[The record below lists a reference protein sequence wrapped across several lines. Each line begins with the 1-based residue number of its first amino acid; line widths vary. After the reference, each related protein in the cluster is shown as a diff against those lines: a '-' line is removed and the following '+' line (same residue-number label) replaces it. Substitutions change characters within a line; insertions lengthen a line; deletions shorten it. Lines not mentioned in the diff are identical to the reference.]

1 MKKLIFYIS
10 VLFCFITN
18 AQTKYFYYY
27 NGNKIP
33 LKLDTNSLNIIID
46 DIKSIPTNRLYT
58 PIEQDNKSYIKMQS
72 IGNVTERE
80 FESQLESLKKESKIV
95 GLYFK
100 NGEKSIGTSKYF
112 YVKIKRF
119 NDFQLLK
126 NFSDERNV
134 EIISNVSNMPLWY
147 ILAVTDSKY
156 TSLEMSNL
164 YYESKLFS
172 NVDPAFIFDFKGE
185 CANDPYFKDLW
196 GLGSINICKAWNLST
211 GSRVNVAVVD
221 QGVDKSHNDL
231 RQNIHP
237 LSFNT
242 VTGKIGSD
250 FESDEDHGTHV
261 AGIVSAVKD
270 NHLQVVGV
278 APNAKIMSVSNP
290 LVVSANIS
298 AELANGISWA
308 WKNGADVINNSWG
321 DQGGNLYENLHS
333 SILEEAISEAITQ
346 GRNGKG
352 TIVLFA
358 SGNFSPKIDYPAY
371 ANPDILVVGAIQS
384 DKRRW
389 VRSGYGKELDVV
401 APGVGILSTT
411 PNNSLYSYNG
421 TSMACPHVAGVAAL
435 ILSVNPNLTAK
446 QVSDIIEKTVQKVGG
461 YNYQN
466 DPNHP
471 NGTWNY
477 EMGYGLVDAYE
488 AVKTA
493 KQMLVPKPNL
503 IITNTMPWGFCKKA
517 IFKVENFPLDEKNA
531 TIDWKFPLG
540 SRITKEIAKNEVEID
555 FATNY
560 SAEVHAIVNTKDY
573 RNLNLEVIGMN
584 NNYVRSDMLCMQLEK
599 EKDNKYKMNF
609 VLDSLTIRP
618 LTPYQ
623 RRKIINVTTDD
634 CVLSSKS
641 EQEYLEITGSNPLV
655 KATITLAP
663 ETCSDEPI
671 TFHLKNLTSNF
682 IIVPTEESKLLDGN
696 RPENKT
702 DTCDNPEEI
711 KGEVFSNGWYRART
725 YYFDFYEY
733 QSPDDQLDIWVKY
746 KTSAPTSRV
755 STGYFEIVPAKG
767 YITAHSPM
775 KIQATP
781 NGAELF
787 IDSPRYVG
795 YQEWGKAWIRYVP
808 EDCKASKWELWD
820 FSKAGYATNGYFI
833 DRDKGYSPG
842 TYSMYPNPATN
853 TVFFSVRQLQTESRR
868 GVSLFSAQKNA
879 LQNEPYQI
887 EVFNTAGVRVLHRE
901 GKGTIAEFSVAH
913 LPAGIYIVHFTQNGV
928 THKEKLI
935 VE

>member
-33 LKLDTNSLNIIID
+33 LKLDTNSLNIISD

-112 YVKIKRF
+112 YVKIKHS
-119 NDFQLLK
+119 NDFQLLR
-126 NFSDERNV
+126 NFSSERNV
-134 EIISNVSNMPLWY
+134 EIISNVPNMPLWY

-211 GSRVNVAVVD
+211 GSDVNVAVVD
-221 QGVDKSHNDL
+221 HGIDKSHNDL

-250 FESDEDHGTHV
+250 FENNKIHGTHV

-290 LVVSANIS
+290 LDPSANIS
-298 AELANGISWA
+298 AELASGISWA

-321 DQGGNLYENLHS
+321 DQGGYFYEDLRS
-333 SILEEAISEAITQ
+333 SILEDAISEAITQ

-421 TSMACPHVAGVAAL
+421 TSMACPHVAGVVAL
-435 ILSVNPNLTAK
+435 ILSVNPNLMAK
-446 QVSDIIEKTVQKVGG
+446 QVRDIIEQTAQRTGG
-461 YNYQN
+461 YSYQ
-466 DPNHP
+466 DTYGRP
-471 NGTWNY
+471 NGTWNN
-477 EMGYGLVDAYE
+477 EMGYGLVDAY
-488 AVKTA
+488 
-493 KQMLVPKPNL
+493 
-503 IITNTMPWGFCKKA
+503 KA
-517 IFKVENFPLDEKNA
+517 LQKA
-531 TIDWKFPLG
+531 TIAGPDEFCLKTDATFELIAPIPNDATIKWEDPEYRLEIVSGQGTKSCVFRGTYWDGNRTIKAVVTYKDGTVKSFEKEVYVNNDSEWKKSKPTISNHPQSPYGIPCCGG
-540 SRITKEIAKNEVEID
+540 STNIIKHVILTSYPMGKIEWENTILHKDPNDFFEFKNSEQEVEILAIRRTQTPFVVSTRARFISD
-555 FATNY
+555 CRSY
-560 SAEVHAIVNTKDY
+560 SRWSDPISRYYGAIV
-573 RNLNLEVIGMN
+573 
-584 NNYVRSDMLCMQLEK
+584 
-599 EKDNKYKMNF
+599 
-609 VLDSLTIRP
+609 
-618 LTPYQ
+618 
-623 RRKIINVTTDD
+623 
-634 CVLSSKS
+634 
-641 EQEYLEITGSNPLV
+641 
-655 KATITLAP
+655 
-663 ETCSDEPI
+663 
-671 TFHLKNLTSNF
+671 
-682 IIVPTEESKLLDGN
+682 
-696 RPENKT
+696 
-702 DTCDNPEEI
+702 
-711 KGEVFSNGWYRART
+711 
-725 YYFDFYEY
+725 
-733 QSPDDQLDIWVKY
+733 
-746 KTSAPTSRV
+746 KTSFRSASAYNSPVKSTNEDIPVYEFFTNRTSTLR
-755 STGYFEIVPAKG
+755 
-767 YITAHSPM
+767 
-775 KIQATP
+775 
-781 NGAELF
+781 
-787 IDSPRYVG
+787 
-795 YQEWGKAWIRYVP
+795 
-808 EDCKASKWELWD
+808 
-820 FSKAGYATNGYFI
+820 
-833 DRDKGYSPG
+833 
-842 TYSMYPNPATN
+842 
-853 TVFFSVRQLQTESRR
+853 LQTEDLQQWLDAKYSGKELNDKELQKVLYYLNNRDNLDKIGVKVFDFSGKRILQGDLDFGKSLDFNMSRYAK
-868 GVSLFSAQKNA
+868 GFYIIIYEFGSISN
-879 LQNEPYQI
+879 
-887 EVFNTAGVRVLHRE
+887 
-901 GKGTIAEFSVAH
+901 GKV
-913 LPAGIYIVHFTQNGV
+913 IY
-928 THKEKLI
+928 KP
-935 VE
+935 

>member
-33 LKLDTNSLNIIID
+33 LKLDTNSLNIISD
-46 DIKSIPTNRLYT
+46 DIKSIPTSRIYT

-72 IGNVTERE
+72 VGNVTERE
-80 FESQLESLKKESKIV
+80 FESQLENLKKASKIV

-112 YVKIKRF
+112 YVKIKRP
-119 NDFQLLK
+119 NDFQVLK
-126 NFSDERNV
+126 NFSSERNV
-134 EIISNVSNMPLWY
+134 EIISNVPNMPLWY

-172 NVDPAFIFDFKGE
+172 DIDPAFIFDFKGE

-211 GSRVNVAVVD
+211 GSGVNVAVVD

-446 QVSDIIEKTVQKVGG
+446 QVSDIIEKTAQKVGG

-623 RRKIINVTTDD
+623 RRKIINVTTNN

-696 RPENKT
+696 KPENKT

-787 IDSPRYVG
+787 IDSPQYIG

-820 FSKAGYATNGYFI
+820 FSKAGYATNGYFAY
-833 DRDKGYSPG
+833 RDKNYAS
-842 TYSMYPNPATN
+842 TNFYMYPNPSSN
-853 TVFFSVRQLQTESRR
+853 TVFLSVKPQTESRR
-868 GVSLFSAQKNA
+868 GVSLFSAQKHA

-887 EVFNTAGVRVLHRE
+887 EMFNTAGVRVLHQE